1 MNSFETDCVRAFR
14 SPNFWIGFLLEC
26 LILCKAG
33 PDSDLFPISVPLV
46 VSLPYSTV
54 WITDME
60 SGYLKEYIPRCG
72 KKAYIFGKIAA
83 CALSGGTLLAA
94 AGWIYGKML
103 KDKAEILDIGLLF
116 SSGMLWALCAATLA
130 AVSKSRYV
138 AYGGSFVLFYLLV
151 IVKER
156 YFTELYCIDP
166 EEWILPKHTWVFDH
180 GGILILCGGLLIIL
194 AMIYY
199 EILWR
204 CIERV

>member
-1 MNSFETDCVRAFR
+1 MWEKGVYIWENSCMCIKWRNVAC
-14 SPNFWIGFLLEC
+14 G
-26 LILCKAG
+26 
-33 PDSDLFPISVPLV
+33 
-46 VSLPYSTV
+46 
-54 WITDME
+54 
-60 SGYLKEYIPRCG
+60 SGMDIWKNV
-72 KKAYIFGKIAA
+72 
-83 CALSGGTLLAA
+83 
-94 AGWIYGKML
+94 